1 MAAEKRQKTGVEPPN
16 LIQRAQQVVNIIS
29 HGCELATGFGGFSLS
44 LYDTAWVSM
53 VTKPDAVGVR
63 QWAFPEAFAYVLRQ
77 QHDNGSWGINASPV
91 DVILNTMAGLL
102 SLLEHHTVETTQ
114 CSVDSDIGPANYE
127 ERISR
132 AITSL
137 SDALNSWNVEATLHV
152 GFEILVPCL
161 LQQLAQRGVNL
172 DFPSRQDLIKLHQQ
186 KMSKFRPEMVIS
198 KQQTTLLH
206 SLEGLIGKVDFE
218 KLKHHCTE
226 YGGMMGSP
234 ASTAAYLIHS
244 SVWDEAAEKYLRNVV
259 ERCGSCGGVPS
270 GFPTPV
276 FETSWTISTLLASGY
291 AIEDFAREGIETIT
305 TYLQRLFEKQ
315 HGLLGFAPGFVP
327 DADDT
332 ARSLLAL
339 SHLKVPMD
347 PSALV
352 GYFEAPR
359 HFQTYKL
366 ERNPSFSANANTL
379 LALLRSSSPATY
391 IPQIEKTAN
400 YLVSCWDGGELCDK
414 WNLASEYSEMLLVN
428 ALVELIAAWSNGD
441 LTKLSTELVTLK
453 IPIVLCQ
460 VLSKALVHQH
470 ENGSWDNS
478 VERTAYSILLLAYIL
493 RLPWPISLREL
504 VDTSLL
510 RGRDYLQQHAS
521 KWSEGDYIWIEK
533 VTYRLPTLAETYTLA
548 AMKVPREEAAWT
560 TEVRQLFTLPEKK
573 GRTMAA
579 VFGQLPIFRDTP
591 RRTMLLAITEAH
603 FYSRA
608 LRKIRLDIFPRDR
621 MRMTKDKYL
630 DFIPVA
636 WTSVNTI
643 SGFPLSSETMW
654 DMMVISMLNYQA
666 DEYMES
672 VVGSLPKPCLR
683 ELKFEIRNAC
693 LDEDLSTEDISDVFM
708 REGQLHGLTPSP
720 QTEDSQS
727 QFPSPHL
734 SEVTQVILKYIRHV
748 RYHPCVIACPAAAQ
762 REVGKELD
770 KFLHA
775 HMAHNADNSRLRNSD
790 TISDNLWSQSYFDWV
805 RTTGATDTSCPYSF
819 SFFTCLISRRGRS
832 CISSAKQ
839 RYFARALAL
848 HLATMCRQFNDYGSH
863 LRDLQEKNLN
873 SLHFADFNGD
883 SLSRGQDQHKQDL
896 MELAE
901 FERSC
906 MQVCFAHLSAETSAT
921 TAAQIQAFIKV
932 TDLFG
937 QIYVAQDIA
946 SRLKT

>member
-1 MAAEKRQKTGVEPPN
+1 MAAEKRQKKTGVEPPN
-16 LIQRAQQVVNIIS
+16 LIERAQQVVNIIS
-29 HGCELATGFGGFSLS
+29 HGCELSSGFGGFSLS

-53 VTKPDAVGVR
+53 ITKPDAVGAR

-77 QHDNGSWGINASPV
+77 QQDNGSWGINASPV
-91 DVILNTMAGLL
+91 DGILNTMAGLL
-102 SLLEHHTVETTQ
+102 SLLEHHAVETAQ
-114 CSVDSDIGPANYE
+114 CSVGSDIGPADYE

-132 AITSL
+132 AIKSL
-137 SDALNSWNVEATLHV
+137 SDALNSWN
-152 GFEILVPCL
+152 ILVPCL
-161 LQQLAQRGVNL
+161 LQQLAQRGVSL
-172 DFPSRQDLIKLHQQ
+172 DFPGRQDLIKLHQQ
-186 KMSKFRPEMVIS
+186 KLSKFRPEMVIS

-234 ASTAAYLIHS
+234 ASTAAYLIYS
-244 SVWDEAAEKYLRNVV
+244 PVWDEAAEKYLHNVV

-276 FETSWTISTLLASGY
+276 FETSWTISTLLAS
-291 AIEDFAREGIETIT
+291 AIT

-339 SHLKVPMD
+339 SYLKVPMD
-347 PSALV
+347 PSSLV
-352 GYFEAPR
+352 RYFEAPR

-379 LALLRSSSPATY
+379 LALLQSSCPATY
-391 IPQIEKTAN
+391 VPQIEKTAN
-400 YLVSCWDGGELCDK
+400 YLVSCWEGGD
-414 WNLASEYSEMLLVN
+414 EMLLVN
-428 ALVELIAAWSNGD
+428 ALVEL
-441 LTKLSTELVTLK
+441 LSTELVTTK

-460 VLSKALVHQH
+460 LLSKALVHQH
-470 ENGSWDNS
+470 ENGSWHNS

-493 RLPWPISLREL
+493 RLPWPISLR
-504 VDTSLL
+504 
-510 RGRDYLQQHAS
+510 RDYLQQHAS
-521 KWSEGDYIWIEK
+521 EWSEGDYIWIEK

-560 TEVRQLFTLPEKK
+560 TEVKQMFTLPEKK
-573 GRTMAA
+573 GRAMAA
-579 VFGQLPIFRDTP
+579 VFGQLPTFRDTP

-636 WTSVNTI
+636 WTSINTI

-683 ELKFEIRNAC
+683 ELKLEIRNAC

-708 REGQLHGLTPSP
+708 KDDQLPGWIPSP
-720 QTEDSQS
+720 QTEESQS
-727 QFPSPHL
+727 QSPSPHL
-734 SEVTQVILKYIRHV
+734 SEVSEVILKYIRHV
-748 RYHPCVIACPAAAQ
+748 RYHPCVIVCPAATQ

-790 TISDNLWSQSYFDWV
+790 TTSDNLWSQSYFDWV
-805 RTTGATDTSCPYSF
+805 RTTGAIDTSCPYSF
-819 SFFTCLISRRGRS
+819 SFFTCLISRQGRS

-848 HLATMCRQFNDYGSH
+848 HLATMCRQFNDYGSR

-873 SLHFADFNGD
+873 SLDFADFNGD
-883 SLSRGQDQHKQDL
+883 GLSRGQDQHKQDL

-921 TAAQIQAFIKV
+921 TTAQIQVFIKV